1 MPNIY
6 LFHFRSSFL
15 DAFIFPL
22 LQKNERINHRFLLR
36 KITYSKKIADDGEK
50 LNNEFLLTF
59 WYFYIIFCLY
69 WGLIGSEIFPLLTAI
84 LSRSRLGRRRES
96 LAQKF
101 RFKCSAIGD
110 IIATTTPPP
119 SLARFDF
126 VFRLIRN
133 QRKSKI
139 IVYY

>member
-1 MPNIY
+1 MPSIY

-22 LQKNERINHRFLLR
+22 LQKNEDKPQILLR